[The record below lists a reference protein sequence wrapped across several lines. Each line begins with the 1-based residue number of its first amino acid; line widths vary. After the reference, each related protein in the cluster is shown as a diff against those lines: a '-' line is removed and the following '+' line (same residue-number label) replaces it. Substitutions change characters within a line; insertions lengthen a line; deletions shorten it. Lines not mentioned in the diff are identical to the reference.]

1 MKKLLISAMAFVTAV
16 MFASAEHLV
25 MISTNDCHSAID
37 PNDDGLGGL
46 LRRRVVIDSIR
57 AAEKNAGNPTMLI
70 DAGDQV
76 QGSLYFTLYEG
87 AVEYAAI
94 DSLAYDLIIL
104 GNHEFDNGI
113 PSTASFYRNIKA
125 PKVCSN
131 YDLDQTE
138 MHGMF
143 YPYVVRR
150 FGDKRVAFIGI
161 NLNPDGKLSKG
172 SYKGMIYNDGK
183 KVACELSSFLKK
195 SGIADYV
202 VMISH
207 IGYDESNPN
216 SPTDLQIAAAST
228 DIDIII
234 GGDSHTFVNPAEP
247 KRWLISNAAN
257 RKIAV
262 TQSGSHGRHVNII
275 DLNLATG
282 KVDYKSVLVDNRL
295 DDRANAD
302 YPAFKAWLEPYHH
315 EVDSIRS
322 TVLGRCARFM
332 INRDRKDDGISNWT
346 ADAFVNLAP
355 ELCGK
360 VDLGVINTGGL
371 RQPMPE
377 GDITE
382 GRIIEIMP
390 FKNNLTVVEIAGDD
404 LSEALRQIAEGG
416 KAVVSKQVKGSFRK
430 NGRVLDV
437 KINGKKID
445 PKKTYRVITVDYVA
459 DGGDYLSAFTRGK
472 RVWSDNGPYRR
483 RILDHI
489 IDLNRNGVLI
499 NAPAENRIRVR

>member
-1 MKKLLISAMAFVTAV
+1 MKKLFLSVIVLAAAFS
-16 MFASAEHLV
+16 FASAEHLV

-37 PNDDGLGGL
+37 PNDDCLGGL

-57 AAEKNAGNPTMLI
+57 AAEQKAGNPTMLI

-87 AVEYAAI
+87 AVEYASI
-94 DSLAYDLIIL
+94 DSLGYDLIIL

-113 PSTASFYRNIKA
+113 PSTASFYRNVKA

-131 YDLDQTE
+131 YDLDQTD
-138 MHGMF
+138 MRGMF
-143 YPYVVRR
+143 YPYLVRR

-161 NLNPDGKLSKG
+161 NLNPDGKLSKS
-172 SYKGMIYNDGK
+172 SYKGMVYNDGK

-202 VMISH
+202 VMVSH

-216 SPTDLQIAAAST
+216 SPTDLQIAAASS

-234 GGDSHTFVNPAEP
+234 GGDSHTFVDPAEP
-247 KRWLISNAAN
+247 QRWQISNAAD

-262 TQSGSHGRHVNII
+262 TQTGSHGRHVNII
-275 DLNLATG
+275 DLDLATG
-282 KVDYKSVLVDNRL
+282 KVAYKSVLVDSRL
-295 DDRANAD
+295 DARANAD
-302 YPAFKAWLEPYHH
+302 YPAFKAWLDPYHH

-346 ADAFVNLAP
+346 ADAFFDIAP
-355 ELCGK
+355 SIFGK

-390 FKNNLTVVEIAGDD
+390 FKNDLTVVEISGED

-416 KAVVSKQVKGSFRK
+416 KAVVSRQVKGTFRK

-437 KINGKKID
+437 RLDGKKID
-445 PKKTYRVITVDYVA
+445 PKKMYRVITVDYVA

-472 RVWSDNGPYRR
+472 RIWSDNGPYRR

-489 IDLNRNGVLI
+489 IDLNRRGVVI